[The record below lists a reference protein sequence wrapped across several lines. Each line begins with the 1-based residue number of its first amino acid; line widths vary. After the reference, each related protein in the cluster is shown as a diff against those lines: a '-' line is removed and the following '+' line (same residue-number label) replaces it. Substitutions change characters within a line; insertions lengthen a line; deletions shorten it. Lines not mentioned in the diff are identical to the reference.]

1 MQSDILSGRTAMAG
15 RPALFGKA
23 MTTAERQR
31 RRSDRLQYGEEHV
44 GQLYRAGKAAF
55 AFAQALEDVARTYAR
70 LEAEHGGDKQFSRW
84 LKENSWAELDDGER
98 RALIA
103 LGRARP
109 GFELGELPDVPG
121 SPLSIAAIW
130 RWAVERQERTKPK
143 MKK

>member
-1 MQSDILSGRTAMAG
+1 MAG

-84 LKENSWAELDDGER
+84 LQANSWAELNDGDR
-98 RALIA
+98 RALVA
-103 LGRARP
+103 LGRAGP
-109 GFELGELPDVPG
+109 GFRLGELAHVPVCPV
-121 SPLSIAAIW
+121 SMTES
-130 RWAVERQERTKPK
+130 
-143 MKK
+143 

>member
-1 MQSDILSGRTAMAG
+1 MAG

-70 LEAEHGGDKQFSRW
+70 LEAEHGGGKQLMTEIAERSLR
-84 LKENSWAELDDGER
+84 LDVRAQVSSWGSYPTCR
-98 RALIA
+98 
-103 LGRARP
+103 
-109 GFELGELPDVPG
+109 VPH
-121 SPLSIAAIW
+121 
-130 RWAVERQERTKPK
+130 
-143 MKK
+143 